1 MVESI
6 VGIAAACRLMNT
18 NLQREPF
25 LCICNHLI
33 IHKNTAMSFV
43 SNLFQFIIKTV
54 DQKLC

>member
-1 MVESI
+1 
-6 VGIAAACRLMNT
+6 MNT

-43 SNLFQFIIKTV
+43 SDFFQFIIKTV